1 MRVVYVFIKQKQYIL
16 IYIDQI
22 KDEILQKSKYA
33 TIYPVNRVNL

>member
-22 KDEILQKSKYA
+22 KDEILHKSKYA